1 MYQRRH
7 LNILKSR
14 MAEPR
19 RRMQIV
25 MGPCQ
30 VGKSTLVGQFTEGVS
45 VPFDF
50 FAADG
55 VNRFDS
61 SWIPNKWQQV
71 RMRMDIHS
79 EQEHILI
86 IDEVQKIRGWSE
98 QVKKEWD
105 EDSRSHRNLKVIL
118 LGSPRLLLQK
128 GLEESLEGRFETI
141 KMGYWDWQEMH
152 EAFGFS
158 MDEYVYFGGFPGLA
172 PDIQDEDRWRNLME
186 DSIISPIL
194 TRDILEIEEIR
205 NPALLR
211 QVFELACIESAK
223 ELSLTKMQGTMNS
236 GTVPTIK
243 NYLDILNKSMI
254 VQALQNYSPSRV
266 KEKQSVP
273 KMQVF
278 NNAFR
283 NRFGTFS
290 FDEARVDPAEWGR
303 LVESAVGAHL
313 ANRAMTDDY
322 ELFYW
327 RNERRQEC
335 DYVLRKGQ
343 ALVAIEVKS
352 GSVDKTVGFEKF
364 KEQFADNVTHC
375 WPPCSASGRFL
386 HNGSEVTVQKGLAHA
401 IAVISIAV
409 IILSM
414 DCPSVT
420 NHPESM
426 TSLLQC
432 LS

>member
-25 MGPCQ
+25 MGPRQ
-30 VGKSTLVGQFTEGVS
+30 VGKSTLVGQFTEGIS

-118 LGSPRLLLQK
+118 LGSSRILLQK

-254 VQALQNYSPSRV
+254 VQPLQNYSPSRV

-364 KEQFADNVTHC
+364 KEQFADNVTAAFIVGPHAL
-375 WPPCSASGRFL
+375 PLDDFFIMDLKSLFK
-386 HNGSEVTVQKGLAHA
+386 KG
-401 IAVISIAV
+401 
-409 IILSM
+409 
-414 DCPSVT
+414 
-420 NHPESM
+420 
-426 TSLLQC
+426 
-432 LS
+432 

>member
-25 MGPCQ
+25 MGPRQ
-30 VGKSTLVGQFTEGVS
+30 VGKSTLVGQFTEGIS

-118 LGSPRLLLQK
+118 LGSSRLLLQK

-254 VQALQNYSPSRV
+254 VQPLQNYSPSRV

-327 RNERRQEC
+327 RNERRHEC

-364 KEQFADNVTHC
+364 KEQFADNVTAAFIVGPHAL
-375 WPPCSASGRFL
+375 PLDDFFMMDLKSLFK
-386 HNGSEVTVQKGLAHA
+386 KG
-401 IAVISIAV
+401 
-409 IILSM
+409 
-414 DCPSVT
+414 
-420 NHPESM
+420 
-426 TSLLQC
+426 
-432 LS
+432 

>member
-1 MYQRRH
+1 
-7 LNILKSR
+7 

-25 MGPCQ
+25 MGPRQ
-30 VGKSTLVGQFTEGVS
+30 VGKSTLVGQFTEGIS

-364 KEQFADNVTHC
+364 KEQFADNVTAAFIVGPHAL
-375 WPPCSASGRFL
+375 PLDDFFIMDLKPLFK
-386 HNGSEVTVQKGLAHA
+386 KG
-401 IAVISIAV
+401 
-409 IILSM
+409 
-414 DCPSVT
+414 
-420 NHPESM
+420 
-426 TSLLQC
+426 
-432 LS
+432 

>member
-7 LNILKSR
+7 LNILTSR

-25 MGPCQ
+25 MGPRQ
-30 VGKSTLVGQFTEGVS
+30 VGKSTLVGQFTEGIS

-118 LGSPRLLLQK
+118 LGSSRLLLQK

-211 QVFELACIESAK
+211 QVFELACIESTK

-254 VQALQNYSPSRV
+254 VQPLQNYSPSRV

-364 KEQFADNVTHC
+364 KEQFADIVTAAFIVGPHAL
-375 WPPCSASGRFL
+375 PLDDFFIMDLKSLFK
-386 HNGSEVTVQKGLAHA
+386 KG
-401 IAVISIAV
+401 
-409 IILSM
+409 
-414 DCPSVT
+414 
-420 NHPESM
+420 
-426 TSLLQC
+426 
-432 LS
+432 

>member
-7 LNILKSR
+7 LNILTSR

-25 MGPCQ
+25 MGPRQ
-30 VGKSTLVGQFTEGVS
+30 VGKSTLVGQFTEGIS

-118 LGSPRLLLQK
+118 LGSSRLLLQK

-254 VQALQNYSPSRV
+254 VQPLQNYSPSRV

-364 KEQFADNVTHC
+364 KEQFADIVTAAFIVGPHAL
-375 WPPCSASGRFL
+375 PLDDFFIMDLKSLFK
-386 HNGSEVTVQKGLAHA
+386 KG
-401 IAVISIAV
+401 
-409 IILSM
+409 
-414 DCPSVT
+414 
-420 NHPESM
+420 
-426 TSLLQC
+426 
-432 LS
+432 

>member
-1 MYQRRH
+1 MYQRQH
-7 LNILKSR
+7 LNILTSR

-19 RRMQIV
+19 RRIQIV
-25 MGPCQ
+25 MGPRQ
-30 VGKSTLVGQFTEGVS
+30 VGKSTLVGQFTEATS

-50 FAADG
+50 FAADS
-55 VNRFDS
+55 VNPFDT
-61 SWIPNKWQQV
+61 SWIPNKWQQA

-79 EQEHILI
+79 EQEHILA
-86 IDEVQKIRGWSE
+86 IDEVQKIKGWSE

-105 EDSRSHRNLKVIL
+105 EDSRNHRNLKVIL
-118 LGSPRLLLQK
+118 LGSSRLLLQK

-223 ELSLTKMQGTMNS
+223 ELSLTKMQGTMNC

-254 VQALQNYSPSRV
+254 VQPLQNYSSSIV

-364 KEQFADNVTHC
+364 KEQFADKVTAAFIVG
-375 WPPCSASGRFL
+375 PQALPLEDFFM
-386 HNGSEVTVQKGLAHA
+386 
-401 IAVISIAV
+401 
-409 IILSM
+409 M
-414 DCPSVT
+414 DLK
-420 NHPESM
+420 
-426 TSLLQC
+426 SLFKKK
-432 LS
+432 

>member
-7 LNILKSR
+7 LNILTSR

-25 MGPCQ
+25 MGPRQ
-30 VGKSTLVGQFTEGVS
+30 VGKSTLVGQFTEGIS

-61 SWIPNKWQQV
+61 SWIPNKWQQA

-118 LGSPRLLLQK
+118 LGSSRLLLQK

-254 VQALQNYSPSRV
+254 VQPLQNYSPSRV

-343 ALVAIEVKS
+343 ALVAIDVKS

-364 KEQFADNVTHC
+364 KERFADKVTAAFIVGPHAL
-375 WPPCSASGRFL
+375 PLDDFFIMDLKSLFK
-386 HNGSEVTVQKGLAHA
+386 KG
-401 IAVISIAV
+401 
-409 IILSM
+409 
-414 DCPSVT
+414 
-420 NHPESM
+420 
-426 TSLLQC
+426 
-432 LS
+432 

>member
-25 MGPCQ
+25 MGPRQ
-30 VGKSTLVGQFTEGVS
+30 VGKSTLAGQFTEGIS

-118 LGSPRLLLQK
+118 LGSSRLLLQK

-254 VQALQNYSPSRV
+254 VQPLQNYSPSRV

-364 KEQFADNVTHC
+364 KEQFADKVTAAFIVGPHAL
-375 WPPCSASGRFL
+375 PLDDFFIMDLKSLFK
-386 HNGSEVTVQKGLAHA
+386 KG
-401 IAVISIAV
+401 
-409 IILSM
+409 
-414 DCPSVT
+414 
-420 NHPESM
+420 
-426 TSLLQC
+426 
-432 LS
+432 

>member
-25 MGPCQ
+25 MGPGQ
-30 VGKSTLVGQFTEGVS
+30 VGKSTLVGQFTEGIS

-118 LGSPRLLLQK
+118 LGSSRLLLQK

-254 VQALQNYSPSRV
+254 VQPLQNYSPSRV
-266 KEKQSVP
+266 KEKQSVS

-364 KEQFADNVTHC
+364 KEQFADNVTAAFIVGPHAL
-375 WPPCSASGRFL
+375 PLDDFFMMDLKSLFK
-386 HNGSEVTVQKGLAHA
+386 KG
-401 IAVISIAV
+401 
-409 IILSM
+409 
-414 DCPSVT
+414 
-420 NHPESM
+420 
-426 TSLLQC
+426 
-432 LS
+432 

>member
-25 MGPCQ
+25 MGPRQ
-30 VGKSTLVGQFTEGVS
+30 VGKSTLVGQFTEGIS

-118 LGSPRLLLQK
+118 LGSSRLLLQK

-254 VQALQNYSPSRV
+254 VQPLQNYSPSRV

-290 FDEARVDPAEWGR
+290 FDEARVDPAEWGH

-335 DYVLRKGQ
+335 DYVLRKGH

-364 KEQFADNVTHC
+364 KEQFADIVTAAFIVGPHAL
-375 WPPCSASGRFL
+375 PL
-386 HNGSEVTVQKGLAHA
+386 HDFFIMDLKSLFKKG
-401 IAVISIAV
+401 
-409 IILSM
+409 
-414 DCPSVT
+414 
-420 NHPESM
+420 
-426 TSLLQC
+426 
-432 LS
+432 

>member
-25 MGPCQ
+25 MGPRQ
-30 VGKSTLVGQFTEGVS
+30 VGKSTLVGQFTEGIS

-118 LGSPRLLLQK
+118 LGSSRLLLQK

-254 VQALQNYSPSRV
+254 VQPLQNYSSSRV

-335 DYVLRKGQ
+335 DYVLR
-343 ALVAIEVKS
+343 LSLI
-352 GSVDKTVGFEKF
+352 
-364 KEQFADNVTHC
+364 HI
-375 WPPCSASGRFL
+375 
-386 HNGSEVTVQKGLAHA
+386 SEPTR
-401 IAVISIAV
+401 
-409 IILSM
+409 
-414 DCPSVT
+414 PY
-420 NHPESM
+420 
-426 TSLLQC
+426 
-432 LS
+432 

>member
-25 MGPCQ
+25 MGPRQ
-30 VGKSTLVGQFTEGVS
+30 VGKSTLVGQFTEGIS

-118 LGSPRLLLQK
+118 LGSSRLLLQK

-254 VQALQNYSPSRV
+254 VQPLQNYSPSRV

-290 FDEARVDPAEWGR
+290 FDEARVDPTEWGR

-364 KEQFADNVTHC
+364 KEQFADKVTAAFIVGPHAL
-375 WPPCSASGRFL
+375 PLDDFFIMDLKSLFK
-386 HNGSEVTVQKGLAHA
+386 KG
-401 IAVISIAV
+401 
-409 IILSM
+409 
-414 DCPSVT
+414 
-420 NHPESM
+420 
-426 TSLLQC
+426 
-432 LS
+432 

>member
-25 MGPCQ
+25 MGPRQ
-30 VGKSTLVGQFTEGVS
+30 VGKSTLVGQFTEGIS

-118 LGSPRLLLQK
+118 LGSSRLLLQK

-254 VQALQNYSPSRV
+254 VQPLQNYSPSRV

-364 KEQFADNVTHC
+364 KEQFADKVTAAFIVGPHAL
-375 WPPCSASGRFL
+375 PLDDFFIMDLKSQFK
-386 HNGSEVTVQKGLAHA
+386 KG
-401 IAVISIAV
+401 
-409 IILSM
+409 
-414 DCPSVT
+414 
-420 NHPESM
+420 
-426 TSLLQC
+426 
-432 LS
+432 

>member
-25 MGPCQ
+25 MGPRQ
-30 VGKSTLVGQFTEGVS
+30 VGKSTLVGQFTEGIS

-118 LGSPRLLLQK
+118 LGSSRLLLQK

-254 VQALQNYSPSRV
+254 VQPLQNYSPSRV

-364 KEQFADNVTHC
+364 KEQFADNVTAAFIVGPHAL
-375 WPPCSASGRFL
+375 PLDDFFIMDLKSLFK
-386 HNGSEVTVQKGLAHA
+386 KG
-401 IAVISIAV
+401 
-409 IILSM
+409 
-414 DCPSVT
+414 
-420 NHPESM
+420 
-426 TSLLQC
+426 
-432 LS
+432 

>member
-1 MYQRRH
+1 
-7 LNILKSR
+7 
-14 MAEPR
+14 
-19 RRMQIV
+19 MQIV
-25 MGPCQ
+25 MGPRQ
-30 VGKSTLVGQFTEGVS
+30 VGKSTLVGQFTEGIS

-105 EDSRSHRNLKVIL
+105 EDSRSNRNLKVIL
-118 LGSPRLLLQK
+118 LGSSRLLLQK

-243 NYLDILNKSMI
+243 KYLDILNKSMI
-254 VQALQNYSPSRV
+254 VQPLQNYSPSRV

-303 LVESAVGAHL
+303 LIESAVGAHL

-364 KEQFADNVTHC
+364 KEQFADKVTAAFIVG
-375 WPPCSASGRFL
+375 PQALPLEDFF
-386 HNGSEVTVQKGLAHA
+386 
-401 IAVISIAV
+401 I
-409 IILSM
+409 M
-414 DCPSVT
+414 DLK
-420 NHPESM
+420 
-426 TSLLQC
+426 SLFKMG
-432 LS
+432 

>member
-25 MGPCQ
+25 MGPRQ
-30 VGKSTLVGQFTEGVS
+30 VGKSTLVGQFTEGTS

-50 FAADG
+50 FAADN
-55 VNRFDS
+55 VNRFDN
-61 SWIPNKWQQV
+61 SWIPNKWQQA

-86 IDEVQKIRGWSE
+86 IDEVQKINDWSE

-105 EDSRSHRNLKVIL
+105 EDSRNHRNMKVIL
-118 LGSPRLLLQK
+118 LGSSRLLLQK

-152 EAFGFS
+152 DAFGFS

-194 TRDILEIEEIR
+194 TRDILEIEEVR

-211 QVFELACIESAK
+211 QVFELACTESAK

-243 NYLDILNKSMI
+243 NYLDILSKSMT
-254 VQALQNYSPSRV
+254 VQPLQNYSPSRIR
-266 KEKQSVP
+266 EKQSVP

-290 FDEARVDPAEWGR
+290 FDEARVDPSEWGR
-303 LVESAVGAHL
+303 QVESAVGAHL

-352 GSVDKTVGFEKF
+352 GSVGKTIGFEKF
-364 KEQFADNVTHC
+364 KEQFADKITAAFIVG
-375 WPPCSASGRFL
+375 P
-386 HNGSEVTVQKGLAHA
+386 HA
-401 IAVISIAV
+401 LPLEDFFV
-409 IILSM
+409 M
-414 DCPSVT
+414 DLK
-420 NHPESM
+420 
-426 TSLLQC
+426 SLFKKK
-432 LS
+432 

>member
-25 MGPCQ
+25 MGPRQ

-364 KEQFADNVTHC
+364 KEQFADNVTAAFIVG
-375 WPPCSASGRFL
+375 P
-386 HNGSEVTVQKGLAHA
+386 HA
-401 IAVISIAV
+401 
-409 IILSM
+409 LPL
-414 DCPSVT
+414 DD
-420 NHPESM
+420 
-426 TSLLQC
+426 
-432 LS
+432 

>member
-7 LNILKSR
+7 LNILTSR

-25 MGPCQ
+25 MGPRQ
-30 VGKSTLVGQFTEGVS
+30 VGKSTLVGQFTEGIS

-50 FAADG
+50 FAAGG

-118 LGSPRLLLQK
+118 LGSSRLLLQK

-243 NYLDILNKSMI
+243 NYLDILNKSKI
-254 VQALQNYSPSRV
+254 VQHLQNYSPSRV

-364 KEQFADNVTHC
+364 KEQFADNVTAAFIVG
-375 WPPCSASGRFL
+375 PYALPLDDFFIMDLKSLFK
-386 HNGSEVTVQKGLAHA
+386 KG
-401 IAVISIAV
+401 
-409 IILSM
+409 
-414 DCPSVT
+414 
-420 NHPESM
+420 
-426 TSLLQC
+426 
-432 LS
+432 

>member
-25 MGPCQ
+25 MGPRQ
-30 VGKSTLVGQFTEGVS
+30 VGKSTLVGQFTEATS

-50 FAADG
+50 FAADS
-55 VNRFDS
+55 VNRFDT

-118 LGSPRLLLQK
+118 LGSSRLLSQK

-158 MDEYVYFGGFPGLA
+158 MYEYVYFGGFPGLA
-172 PDIQDEDRWRNLME
+172 PYIQDEDRWRNLME

-254 VQALQNYSPSRV
+254 VQPLQNYSPSRV

-283 NRFGTFS
+283 NRFETFS

-364 KEQFADNVTHC
+364 KEQFADKVTAAFIVG
-375 WPPCSASGRFL
+375 PQALPLEDFF
-386 HNGSEVTVQKGLAHA
+386 
-401 IAVISIAV
+401 I
-409 IILSM
+409 M
-414 DCPSVT
+414 DLK
-420 NHPESM
+420 
-426 TSLLQC
+426 SLFKMC
-432 LS
+432 

>member
-25 MGPCQ
+25 MGPRQ
-30 VGKSTLVGQFTEGVS
+30 VGKSTLVGQFTEGIS

-118 LGSPRLLLQK
+118 LGSSRLLLQK

-194 TRDILEIEEIR
+194 TRDILEVEEIR

-254 VQALQNYSPSRV
+254 VQPLQNYSPSRV
-266 KEKQSVP
+266 KEKHSVP

-343 ALVAIEVKS
+343 TLVAIEVKS
-352 GSVDKTVGFEKF
+352 GSVDKTIGFEKF
-364 KEQFADNVTHC
+364 KEQFADKVTAAFIVGPHAL
-375 WPPCSASGRFL
+375 PLDDFFIMDLKSLFK
-386 HNGSEVTVQKGLAHA
+386 KG
-401 IAVISIAV
+401 
-409 IILSM
+409 
-414 DCPSVT
+414 
-420 NHPESM
+420 
-426 TSLLQC
+426 
-432 LS
+432 

>member
-1 MYQRRH
+1 MYQRQH
-7 LNILKSR
+7 LNILTSR

-25 MGPCQ
+25 MGPRQ
-30 VGKSTLVGQFTEGVS
+30 VGKSTLVGQFTEGIS

-61 SWIPNKWQQV
+61 SWIPNKWQQA

-86 IDEVQKIRGWSE
+86 IDEVQKIKGWSE

-118 LGSPRLLLQK
+118 LGSSRLLLQK

-254 VQALQNYSPSRV
+254 VQPLQNYSASRIR
-266 KEKQSVP
+266 EKLSVP

-283 NRFGTFS
+283 NRFGSFS

-303 LVESAVGAHL
+303 QIESAVGAHL
-313 ANRAMTDDY
+313 ANRSMMDDY

-364 KEQFADNVTHC
+364 KEQFADKVT
-375 WPPCSASGRFL
+375 SAFIVGPQALPLEDFFM
-386 HNGSEVTVQKGLAHA
+386 
-401 IAVISIAV
+401 
-409 IILSM
+409 M
-414 DCPSVT
+414 DLK
-420 NHPESM
+420 
-426 TSLLQC
+426 SLFKKKL
-432 LS
+432 LY

>member
-19 RRMQIV
+19 RRMQII
-25 MGPCQ
+25 MGPRQ
-30 VGKSTLVGQFTEGVS
+30 VGKSTLVGQFTEGIS

-118 LGSPRLLLQK
+118 LGSSRLLLQK

-194 TRDILEIEEIR
+194 TRDILEVEEIR

-254 VQALQNYSPSRV
+254 VQPLQNYSSSRV

-364 KEQFADNVTHC
+364 KEQFADNVTAAIIVG
-375 WPPCSASGRFL
+375 P
-386 HNGSEVTVQKGLAHA
+386 HA
-401 IAVISIAV
+401 LPLEDFFI
-409 IILSM
+409 M
-414 DCPSVT
+414 DLK
-420 NHPESM
+420 
-426 TSLLQC
+426 SLFKKK
-432 LS
+432 

>member
-25 MGPCQ
+25 MGPRQ
-30 VGKSTLVGQFTEGVS
+30 VGKSTLVGQFTEGIS

-118 LGSPRLLLQK
+118 LGSSRLLLQK

-223 ELSLTKMQGTMNS
+223 ELSLTKMQGTMKS

-254 VQALQNYSPSRV
+254 VQPLQNYSPSRV

-364 KEQFADNVTHC
+364 KEQFADNVTAAFIVGPHAL
-375 WPPCSASGRFL
+375 PLDDFFMMDLKSLFK
-386 HNGSEVTVQKGLAHA
+386 KG
-401 IAVISIAV
+401 
-409 IILSM
+409 
-414 DCPSVT
+414 
-420 NHPESM
+420 
-426 TSLLQC
+426 
-432 LS
+432 

>member
-25 MGPCQ
+25 MGPRQ

-211 QVFELACIESAK
+211 QVFELASIESAK

-254 VQALQNYSPSRV
+254 VQPLQNYSPSRV

-364 KEQFADNVTHC
+364 KEQFADNVTAAFIVGPHAL
-375 WPPCSASGRFL
+375 PLDDFFIMDLKSLFK
-386 HNGSEVTVQKGLAHA
+386 KG
-401 IAVISIAV
+401 
-409 IILSM
+409 
-414 DCPSVT
+414 
-420 NHPESM
+420 
-426 TSLLQC
+426 
-432 LS
+432 

>member
-25 MGPCQ
+25 MGPRQ
-30 VGKSTLVGQFTEGVS
+30 VGKSTLVGQFTEGIS

-118 LGSPRLLLQK
+118 LGSSRLLLQK

-254 VQALQNYSPSRV
+254 VQPLQNYSPSRV

-364 KEQFADNVTHC
+364 KEQFADNVTAAFIVGPHAL
-375 WPPCSASGRFL
+375 PLDDFFMMDLKSLFK
-386 HNGSEVTVQKGLAHA
+386 KG
-401 IAVISIAV
+401 
-409 IILSM
+409 
-414 DCPSVT
+414 
-420 NHPESM
+420 
-426 TSLLQC
+426 
-432 LS
+432 

>member
-25 MGPCQ
+25 MGPRQ
-30 VGKSTLVGQFTEGVS
+30 VGKSTLVGQFTEATS

-50 FAADG
+50 FAADS
-55 VNRFDS
+55 VNRFDT
-61 SWIPNKWQQV
+61 SWIPNKWQQA

-79 EQEHILI
+79 EQEHILV
-86 IDEVQKIRGWSE
+86 IDEVQKIKGWSE

-105 EDSRSHRNLKVIL
+105 EDSRNHRNLKVIL
-118 LGSPRLLLQK
+118 LGSSRLLLQK

-243 NYLDILNKSMI
+243 NYLDILNKSMT
-254 VQALQNYSPSRV
+254 VQPLQNYSASRI
-266 KEKQSVP
+266 KEKLSVP

-283 NRFGTFS
+283 NRFGSFS

-327 RNERRQEC
+327 RNARRQEC

-343 ALVAIEVKS
+343 AMVAIEVKS

-364 KEQFADNVTHC
+364 KEQFADNVTAAFIVG
-375 WPPCSASGRFL
+375 PQALPLEDFFIMDLKSLFK
-386 HNGSEVTVQKGLAHA
+386 KG
-401 IAVISIAV
+401 
-409 IILSM
+409 
-414 DCPSVT
+414 
-420 NHPESM
+420 
-426 TSLLQC
+426 
-432 LS
+432 

>member
-1 MYQRRH
+1 
-7 LNILKSR
+7 
-14 MAEPR
+14 
-19 RRMQIV
+19 MQIV
-25 MGPCQ
+25 MGPRQ
-30 VGKSTLVGQFTEGVS
+30 VGKSTLVGQFTEATS

-50 FAADG
+50 FAADS
-55 VNRFDS
+55 VNRFDT

-118 LGSPRLLLQK
+118 LGSSRLLSQK

-158 MDEYVYFGGFPGLA
+158 MYEYVYFGGFPGLA
-172 PDIQDEDRWRNLME
+172 PYIQDEDRWRNLME

-254 VQALQNYSPSRV
+254 VQPLQNYSPSRV

-283 NRFGTFS
+283 NRFETFS

-364 KEQFADNVTHC
+364 KEQFADKVTAAFIVG
-375 WPPCSASGRFL
+375 PQALPLEDFF
-386 HNGSEVTVQKGLAHA
+386 
-401 IAVISIAV
+401 I
-409 IILSM
+409 M
-414 DCPSVT
+414 DLK
-420 NHPESM
+420 
-426 TSLLQC
+426 SLFKMC
-432 LS
+432 

>member
-25 MGPCQ
+25 MGPRQ
-30 VGKSTLVGQFTEGVS
+30 VGKSTLVGQFTEGIS

-118 LGSPRLLLQK
+118 LGSSRLLLQK

-172 PDIQDEDRWRNLME
+172 PGIQDEDRWRNLME

-254 VQALQNYSPSRV
+254 VQPLQNYSPSRV

-303 LVESAVGAHL
+303 QIESAVGAHL
-313 ANRAMTDDY
+313 ANRSMMDDY

-364 KEQFADNVTHC
+364 KEQFADKVTAAFIVG
-375 WPPCSASGRFL
+375 PQALPLEDFF
-386 HNGSEVTVQKGLAHA
+386 
-401 IAVISIAV
+401 I
-409 IILSM
+409 M
-414 DCPSVT
+414 DLK
-420 NHPESM
+420 
-426 TSLLQC
+426 SLFKKKL
-432 LS
+432 LY

>member
-25 MGPCQ
+25 MGPRQ
-30 VGKSTLVGQFTEGVS
+30 VGKSTLVGQFTEGIS

-118 LGSPRLLLQK
+118 LGSPRLLSQK

-254 VQALQNYSPSRV
+254 VQPLQNYSPSRV

-290 FDEARVDPAEWGR
+290 FDEARVDPTEWGR

-364 KEQFADNVTHC
+364 KEQFADKVTAAFIVGPHAL
-375 WPPCSASGRFL
+375 PLDDFFIMDLKSLFK
-386 HNGSEVTVQKGLAHA
+386 KG
-401 IAVISIAV
+401 
-409 IILSM
+409 
-414 DCPSVT
+414 
-420 NHPESM
+420 
-426 TSLLQC
+426 
-432 LS
+432 

>member
-25 MGPCQ
+25 MGPRQ

-118 LGSPRLLLQK
+118 LGSSRLLLQK

-211 QVFELACIESAK
+211 QVFELASIESAK

-254 VQALQNYSPSRV
+254 VQPLQNYSPSRV

-290 FDEARVDPAEWGR
+290 FDEARVDPAEWGH

-364 KEQFADNVTHC
+364 KEQFADNVTAAFIVGPHAL
-375 WPPCSASGRFL
+375 PLDDFFIMDLKSLFK
-386 HNGSEVTVQKGLAHA
+386 KG
-401 IAVISIAV
+401 
-409 IILSM
+409 
-414 DCPSVT
+414 
-420 NHPESM
+420 
-426 TSLLQC
+426 
-432 LS
+432 

>member
-25 MGPCQ
+25 MGPRQ
-30 VGKSTLVGQFTEGVS
+30 VGKSTLVGQFTEGIS

-118 LGSPRLLLQK
+118 LGSSRLLLQK

-211 QVFELACIESAK
+211 QVFELACIEYAK

-254 VQALQNYSPSRV
+254 VQPLQNYSPSRV

-352 GSVDKTVGFEKF
+352 GSVDKTIGFEKF
-364 KEQFADNVTHC
+364 KEQFADKVTAAFIVGPHAL
-375 WPPCSASGRFL
+375 PLDDFFIMDLKSLFK
-386 HNGSEVTVQKGLAHA
+386 KG
-401 IAVISIAV
+401 
-409 IILSM
+409 
-414 DCPSVT
+414 
-420 NHPESM
+420 
-426 TSLLQC
+426 
-432 LS
+432 

>member
-25 MGPCQ
+25 MGPRQ
-30 VGKSTLVGQFTEGVS
+30 VGKSTLVGQFTEGIS

-118 LGSPRLLLQK
+118 LGSSRLLLQK

-254 VQALQNYSPSRV
+254 VQPLQNYSPSRV

-290 FDEARVDPAEWGR
+290 FDEARVDPAECGR

-364 KEQFADNVTHC
+364 KERFADKVTAAFIVGPHAL
-375 WPPCSASGRFL
+375 PLDDFFIMDLKSLFK
-386 HNGSEVTVQKGLAHA
+386 KG
-401 IAVISIAV
+401 
-409 IILSM
+409 
-414 DCPSVT
+414 
-420 NHPESM
+420 
-426 TSLLQC
+426 
-432 LS
+432 

>member
-25 MGPCQ
+25 MGPRQ
-30 VGKSTLVGQFTEGVS
+30 VGKSTLVGQFTEGIS

-118 LGSPRLLLQK
+118 LGSSRLLLQK

-211 QVFELACIESAK
+211 QVFELASIESAK

-254 VQALQNYSPSRV
+254 VQPLQNYSPSRV

-322 ELFYW
+322 ELYYW

-364 KEQFADNVTHC
+364 KERFADKVTAAFIVGPHAL
-375 WPPCSASGRFL
+375 PLDDFFIMDLKSLFK
-386 HNGSEVTVQKGLAHA
+386 KG
-401 IAVISIAV
+401 
-409 IILSM
+409 
-414 DCPSVT
+414 
-420 NHPESM
+420 
-426 TSLLQC
+426 
-432 LS
+432 